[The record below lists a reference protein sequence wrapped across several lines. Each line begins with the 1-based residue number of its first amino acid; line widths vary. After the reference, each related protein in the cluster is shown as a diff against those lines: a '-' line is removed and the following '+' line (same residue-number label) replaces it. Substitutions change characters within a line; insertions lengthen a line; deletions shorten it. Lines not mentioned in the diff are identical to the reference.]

1 MSPIYSMTGFASC
14 DGSHVDGR
22 AFVLSIKAVNHR
34 HLDLQMR
41 LPSGLDALE
50 AAMRVAIKAQV
61 RRGHVEV
68 ALTLERATGAAAVVV
83 NEALLSGYV
92 AAVRDALARFGST
105 QEPDVNALLRL
116 PGVMSAVASEVEV
129 GSWEA
134 PVLQALVRC
143 LIRFQAAR
151 ALEGEALAKTLREAI
166 ARVGALAIEA
176 QGLRR
181 EVNATETVRLGAKLQ
196 TLIKGPGLTEERLLT
211 EAALLVARSDIEE
224 ELVRLRTH
232 VTHFLGM
239 LDQGGEI
246 GKQLDFLVQ
255 ELHREANTMLSKSG
269 SSASEAGLRLTDI
282 GLAVKVELE
291 RIREQVQNLE

>member
-1 MSPIYSMTGFASC
+1 MRPIYSMTGFASC

-50 AAMRVAIKAQV
+50 AALRMAIKAQV

-68 ALTLERATGAAAVVV
+68 ALILERASGAATILV

-92 AAVRDALARFGST
+92 EAVRHAMVRFGST
-105 QEPDVNALLRL
+105 QEPDLNALLRL
-116 PGVMSAVASEVEV
+116 PGVMSAVASEVDA
-129 GSWEA
+129 GTWEA
-134 PVLQALVRC
+134 PLLQALVRC
-143 LIRFQAAR
+143 LARFQAAR
-151 ALEGEALAKTLREAI
+151 ALEGEALGKELRAAI
-166 ARVGALAIEA
+166 KRVGALAMEA
-176 QGLRR
+176 QQLRK
-181 EVNATETVRLGAKLQ
+181 EVNATETARLRAKLED
-196 TLIKGPGLTEERLLT
+196 LIKGPGLSEERLLT

-232 VTHFLGM
+232 ASHFLGV
-239 LDQGGEI
+239 LDVGGEV

-255 ELHREANTMLSKSG
+255 EMHREANTMLSKSG

-291 RIREQVQNLE
+291 RVREQVQNLE